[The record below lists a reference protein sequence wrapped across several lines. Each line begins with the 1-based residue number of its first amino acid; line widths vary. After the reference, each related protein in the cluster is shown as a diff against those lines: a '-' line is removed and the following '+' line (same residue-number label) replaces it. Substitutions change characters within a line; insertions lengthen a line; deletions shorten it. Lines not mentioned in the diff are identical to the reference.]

1 MDLVPRSSWYSKLLS
16 GCRKCLMQESLS
28 FGQANAQAQFSS
40 LNSLLEIAEV
50 QVVSRARD
58 FAQLPVWAQLVIERS
73 GPGLGQRL
81 GVFHGDVEFQM
92 IFVHAPEALS
102 DVQLIAVRMAQ
113 AVQPGLVIESDRI
126 HNECGVSVPMA
137 D

>member
-1 MDLVPRSSWYSKLLS
+1 M
-16 GCRKCLMQESLS
+16 RKSLTY
-28 FGQANAQAQFSS
+28 GQLNAQTHESRLRSF
-40 LNSLLEIAEV
+40 LEIAEV

-58 FAQLPVWAQLVIERS
+58 FAQLPVWPQLVIKRR

-113 AVQPGLVIESDRI
+113 AVQPGLVIETDRI